1 MAEVEKQGQFH
12 VKAVKTPAEARW
24 ENFCPVTK
32 GTKEFSAIKVKEK
45 LKIKRASPFNH
56 ANQSNLL

>member
-24 ENFCPVTK
+24 ENLCPVTK
-32 GTKEFSAIKVKEK
+32 GTKEFSAIKVKK
-45 LKIKRASPFNH
+45 D
-56 ANQSNLL
+56 

>member
-32 GTKEFSAIKVKEK
+32 GTKEFSAIKVKKKTKNKE
-45 LKIKRASPFNH
+45 SQPF
-56 ANQSNLL
+56 